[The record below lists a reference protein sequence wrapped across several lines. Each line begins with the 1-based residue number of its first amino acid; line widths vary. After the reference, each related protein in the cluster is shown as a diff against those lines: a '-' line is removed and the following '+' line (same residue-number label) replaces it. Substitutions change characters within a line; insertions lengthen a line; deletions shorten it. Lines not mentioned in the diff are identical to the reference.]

1 MAFGQKP
8 NIYLVF
14 TDRSFRYLV
23 FDQKNNQLI
32 EKNEIVFDTPIL
44 EDGKLVN
51 ESTLRSALSNLV
63 KNKKWKNS
71 KLFFIVPDQFVTM
84 KKEEIPAQLSYKEAK
99 EYIKLQLNST
109 IRLPFKNPVFD
120 FEPLEV
126 EDQHQKILLFAY
138 PKQHLTKLQNLFEEV
153 DLHPEFADISFLS
166 VYRAYNQLN
175 QIKRENQDEQH
186 LLMIQW
192 HKFDIALTVFHN
204 GQPEF
209 NRHTHLSGTNKSWKK
224 NEETNKWQWI
234 QTQEELD
241 RIVEEQL
248 LAIERFMD
256 FYKYSVT
263 DGEAEITD
271 ILVKGGFPKLDYVR
285 NWIKEQFNIS
295 VQTIELPFG
304 LEDEYSAL
312 YGLTLKEEAMLK
324 KQARIK
330 AEKKA
335 NKKSARL
342 MKKETKKQVKQQK
355 KVLRDED
362 IELTKMDRF
371 LHAANENKRTIIW
384 GVGAFLILFVL
395 LGILLG
401 GYTQLQ
407 DFLNP
412 LDTNPLIEQLP
423 EEDTEAIEV
432 EEDVEEEDAADD
444 GDADEENQEIEEES
458 IEELDEEVEEIE
470 NEDTEIDLEDTEDID
485 ETEEEEE

>member
-1 MAFGQKP
+1 MALGQKP

-23 FDQKNNQLI
+23 MEQKNKQLI

-63 KNKKWKNS
+63 ENKKWKNS

-84 KKEEIPAQLSYKEAK
+84 KQEEIPAQLSYKEAK
-99 EYIKLQLNST
+99 EYIKLQLNSI

-120 FEPLEV
+120 FEPLEI
-126 EDQHQKILLFAY
+126 EDQQQKILLFAY
-138 PKQHLTKLQNLFEEV
+138 PRQHLTKLQNLFEEV
-153 DLHPEFADISFLS
+153 DLRPEFAGISFLS
-166 VYRAYNQLN
+166 VYRAYNELN
-175 QIKRENQDEQH
+175 QIERENQYDQH

-204 GQPEF
+204 SYPEF
-209 NRHTHLSGTNKSWKK
+209 NSHAHLSETNKAWKK
-224 NEETNKWQWI
+224 NEETNEWQWI
-234 QTQEELD
+234 QTQDELD

-263 DGEAEITD
+263 DGEAKITD
-271 ILVKGGFPKLDYVR
+271 TLIKGGFPNLDYVK
-285 NWIKEQFNIS
+285 NWLKEQFNIA
-295 VQTIELPFG
+295 VQTIDLPFD

-312 YGLTLKEEAMLK
+312 YGLILKEDAMLK

-330 AEKKA
+330 AERKA

-342 MKKETKKQVKQQK
+342 LKKETKKQEKQKK

-362 IELTKMDRF
+362 IELTKMD
-371 LHAANENKRTIIW
+371 
-384 GVGAFLILFVL
+384 
-395 LGILLG
+395 
-401 GYTQLQ
+401 
-407 DFLNP
+407 
-412 LDTNPLIEQLP
+412 
-423 EEDTEAIEV
+423 
-432 EEDVEEEDAADD
+432 
-444 GDADEENQEIEEES
+444 
-458 IEELDEEVEEIE
+458 
-470 NEDTEIDLEDTEDID
+470 
-485 ETEEEEE
+485 